1 MRMAEGRSNLTD
13 LALDLGFADHSHF
26 TNAFRREWGISPS
39 EFRTRFRLPL
49 LNPGVNGNADRSDDG
64 ASATHLLEQNARH
77 RNPNAFL
84 TMQ

>member
-1 MRMAEGRSNLTD
+1 MSLRRYVGRLRANVAAKRMAEGAQNLTD

-49 LNPGVNGNADRSDDG
+49 LNPGSQRKRG
-64 ASATHLLEQNARH
+64 
-77 RNPNAFL
+77 
-84 TMQ
+84 